1 MDNSFISRN
10 NIDNIYDNINAYF
23 VKNHNYNLDNFS
35 RFKKIVK
42 KISRTIFNSI
52 NNNDNYKDMVIN
64 EFNELVLVQSKEFLI
79 KEMNNRPIDSNN
91 IQPMNSN
98 LIENKK
104 IRKKKNKT
112 KKKKPSLETIH
123 EEPEHSK
130 YELDTSF
137 LQSFDNFNDH
147 VIQAN
152 KKIKDNFNEII
163 SQNKQNFS
171 NQFVDRSLE
180 VPDNKI
186 MFERKLEEN
195 LSESTESLFDDYTN
209 TNVKEILDS
218 VVLNQKDHSNGNE
231 FDGVTVGNQLLIDDG
246 NSNIG
251 IYQNSSKRTERIN
264 KKIVT
269 IDSGTGNL
277 NTVTNLGVNNWFKFR
292 VDLQD
297 TLIIDSLC
305 NVYLKSFT
313 IIGATSMANATYF
326 VIDIDEFNISN
337 FSNNTNMRNKIT
349 IANTLA
355 AAGNFTV
362 NYGESGPFVTTINP
376 SNLNDLTITLTNQ
389 DNANVDGGV
398 NNTFAVQ
405 VPNPNINRVI
415 FELVFKTREQIDES
429 IHEKSIYDK

>member
-1 MDNSFISRN
+1 M
-10 NIDNIYDNINAYF
+10 
-23 VKNHNYNLDNFS
+23 
-35 RFKKIVK
+35 KIK
-42 KISRTIFNSI
+42 R
-52 NNNDNYKDMVIN
+52 
-64 EFNELVLVQSKEFLI
+64 SKE
-79 KEMNNRPIDSNN
+79 
-91 IQPMNSN
+91 
-98 LIENKK
+98 
-104 IRKKKNKT
+104 KNKT

-186 MFERKLEEN
+186 IFERKLEEN

-218 VVLNQKDHSNGNE
+218 VVLNQKDHSNDNE

-264 KKIVT
+264 RKIIT
-269 IDSGTGNL
+269 IDAS
-277 NTVTNLGVNNWFKFR
+277 V
-292 VDLQD
+292 
-297 TLIIDSLC
+297 
-305 NVYLKSFT
+305 
-313 IIGATSMANATYF
+313 
-326 VIDIDEFNISN
+326 E
-337 FSNNTNMRNKIT
+337 
-349 IANTLA
+349 
-355 AAGNFTV
+355 
-362 NYGESGPFVTTINP
+362 
-376 SNLNDLTITLTNQ
+376 
-389 DNANVDGGV
+389 
-398 NNTFAVQ
+398 
-405 VPNPNINRVI
+405 
-415 FELVFKTREQIDES
+415 
-429 IHEKSIYDK
+429 